1 MQSAAIP
8 PSRARSLVGPPPVC
22 FFFTAHGLVCRL
34 SNFEAARAEARKLQ
48 LWDFKQDLI
57 LFAHAH
63 LVPARSL
70 LNFACFPLS
79 LLFFPRSSVGAQ
91 SPTQCT
97 QASTLQ
103 SRATFSSTLR
113 TAGRFTTRVMEAP
126 TWTKTTISLGGTKWK
141 TKWCALQ
148 TIGP

>member
-1 MQSAAIP
+1 MFALGSWHTRQLTTKLTFLDAIGSDP
-8 PSRARSLVGPPPVC
+8 TKPRKIPGRSTARLLLRMASCVGLAIFSLPEP
-22 FFFTAHGLVCRL
+22 R
-34 SNFEAARAEARKLQ
+34 RKLQ
-48 LWDFKQDLI
+48 LRNFKQDLI

-63 LVPARSL
+63 LAPARSL

-97 QASTLQ
+97 QVLTRR

-113 TAGRFTTRVMEAP
+113 TAGRFTTRAMEAP
-126 TWTKTTISLGGTKWK
+126 T
-141 TKWCALQ
+141 
-148 TIGP
+148 